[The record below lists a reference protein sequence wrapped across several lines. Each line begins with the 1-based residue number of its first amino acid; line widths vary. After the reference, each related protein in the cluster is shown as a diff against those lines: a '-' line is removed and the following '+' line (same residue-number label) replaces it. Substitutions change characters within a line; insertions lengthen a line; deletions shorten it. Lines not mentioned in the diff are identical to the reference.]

1 MRHQRSLKWLIP
13 YSLFLVLFLFA
24 CRQPDH
30 FATLHT
36 DFGDVRVRLFGD
48 QAEQV
53 EAFGSM
59 AAGPDTVFLGAFFR
73 GYWATLGTDFP
84 KNWPEN
90 WRAMRLEQ
98 PSSRPHLRGTL
109 TMPNLSRENGVPQH
123 FQIVLGKPLTEAEL
137 DKYGRKLP
145 PDIRKQ
151 YLARGGEPAWDERS
165 VVFGEV
171 IEGMDVL
178 DRIAAM
184 PTDGERRP
192 LRPVPVRIAQ

>member
-1 MRHQRSLKWLIP
+1 MRNVLLWMCRAIPHPSVLI
-13 YSLFLVLFLFA
+13 LFLFA
-24 CRQPDH
+24 CRQPDR

-59 AAGPDTVFLGAFFR
+59 AAGPDTVFLGAFVR

-90 WRAMRLEQ
+90 WRPTQVANIG
-98 PSSRPHLRGTL
+98 RPHLRGTL
-109 TMPNLSRENGVPQH
+109 TMLNLPRENAVPQR
-123 FQIVLGKPLTEAEL
+123 FLIVLGKSLTEAEL
-137 DKYGRKLP
+137 DKYGQKLP

-171 IEGMDVL
+171 IEGLDVL

-184 PTDGERRP
+184 PTDGEHRP